1 MNTAPLSF
9 LVGDITE
16 FDRQVLS
23 LDDTRAYPTEEALR
37 QLGLA
42 VMTELLDL
50 TANTGLEDFQSII
63 AEAVIGGFHSAAIR
77 IEREADR
84 ARDDVSRLNRD
95 FDGSEVADTELQD
108 ATLKARQRDVATKAV
123 EFMRDEAASVYTV
136 ATGEVWQP
144 WKGSVKGSKTTAAQI
159 DAKDYMRAAKVA
171 KTQLVQPG
179 AQVIA
184 FRGSKDATTQ
194 TDANRIFDALN
205 WAKDNYPNMVLAVST
220 APGADSIAVRWAN
233 QKKVDVI
240 RVQTDFNRFKKAA
253 PFRANDDM
261 LELDPVCSFT
271 LPASLDP
278 ARAAETEPSGI
289 VLNYRQKAQSN
300 ALKHFAVSAR

>member
-42 VMTELLDL
+42 VMTELLDV

-123 EFMRDEAASVYTV
+123 ELSGM
-136 ATGEVWQP
+136 EV
-144 WKGSVKGSKTTAAQI
+144 
-159 DAKDYMRAAKVA
+159 
-171 KTQLVQPG
+171 PG
-179 AQVIA
+179 C
-184 FRGSKDATTQ
+184 RGQ
-194 TDANRIFDALN
+194 
-205 WAKDNYPNMVLAVST
+205 
-220 APGADSIAVRWAN
+220 
-233 QKKVDVI
+233 
-240 RVQTDFNRFKKAA
+240 
-253 PFRANDDM
+253 
-261 LELDPVCSFT
+261 
-271 LPASLDP
+271 
-278 ARAAETEPSGI
+278 
-289 VLNYRQKAQSN
+289 
-300 ALKHFAVSAR
+300 

>member
-171 KTQLVQPG
+171 KTQLVQPD
-179 AQVIA
+179 VPL
-184 FRGSKDATTQ
+184 
-194 TDANRIFDALN
+194 RIS
-205 WAKDNYPNMVLAVST
+205 ST
-220 APGADSIAVRWAN
+220 RS
-233 QKKVDVI
+233 
-240 RVQTDFNRFKKAA
+240 
-253 PFRANDDM
+253 
-261 LELDPVCSFT
+261 
-271 LPASLDP
+271 
-278 ARAAETEPSGI
+278 
-289 VLNYRQKAQSN
+289 
-300 ALKHFAVSAR
+300 

>member
-136 ATGEVWQP
+136 ATGEVWPNAVPMSTRTMASPMRTSGMAAAGVCTKDGSASSCASGRAVHSWMP
-144 WKGSVKGSKTTAAQI
+144 WLT
-159 DAKDYMRAAKVA
+159 
-171 KTQLVQPG
+171 
-179 AQVIA
+179 
-184 FRGSKDATTQ
+184 
-194 TDANRIFDALN
+194 
-205 WAKDNYPNMVLAVST
+205 
-220 APGADSIAVRWAN
+220 
-233 QKKVDVI
+233 
-240 RVQTDFNRFKKAA
+240 
-253 PFRANDDM
+253 
-261 LELDPVCSFT
+261 
-271 LPASLDP
+271 
-278 ARAAETEPSGI
+278 
-289 VLNYRQKAQSN
+289 
-300 ALKHFAVSAR
+300 